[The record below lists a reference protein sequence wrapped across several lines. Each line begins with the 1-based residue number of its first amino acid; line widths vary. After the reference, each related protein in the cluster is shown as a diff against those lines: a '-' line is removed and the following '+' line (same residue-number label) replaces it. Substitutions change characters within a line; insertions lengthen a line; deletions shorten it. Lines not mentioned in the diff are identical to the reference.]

1 MRNFDE
7 YAFHVLGEEHR
18 QEAEECDWLQAIA
31 EQRQVSHDN
40 DTKDVNRFPVRAPQ
54 LQNYDNSKVHRIIDN
69 FIKRQYIISRP
80 LIRHSRLDCF
90 EYTVFICQSILFAI
104 TGS

>member
-1 MRNFDE
+1 MRNFDK
-7 YAFHVLGEEHR
+7 YSFHVLGEEHR

-40 DTKDVNRFPVRAPQ
+40 DTKDVNRFWVRAPQ
-54 LQNYDNSKVHRIIDN
+54 LQNYDNPKVHRIIDN

-80 LIRHSRLDCF
+80 LIHH
-90 EYTVFICQSILFAI
+90 
-104 TGS
+104 